1 MTTHEVAIRQKQDL
15 APFQEEADQFS
26 TALMITPH
34 YVEQTKQSIALLQNM
49 VKDVLVEGRD
59 YGEVPGVPDE
69 FLWEPGANQIVA
81 AFNCHVGPPRVLNQ
95 VCNDQMISV
104 ILDVPLISFQG
115 DKEVCNCVGAASTSE
130 VKHKYRWVKKQE
142 LADWGYSSEESI
154 KALKSKRDNWGNV
167 KYRIPNPEPA
177 ELLNTVWKIAFKRGF
192 VGAAQKLPG
201 VSSALRETF
210 GKKRGPDNEHKST
223 TDWDVFWADM
233 KKMGLSAEQVHEL
246 AGVSSMKDWVK
257 AGKTLVDAR
266 SHIIRMLQAAQH
278 QGQPANT
285 APKTA
290 QPIVPISTPEQ
301 KPRMKPRT
309 EWDKI
314 SPGQIPD
321 YPTLEK
327 VFCYLT
333 GLPARRLYQEL
344 GISSRL
350 DVGAITAWHAFLQ
363 VRDIFVPEGLPQ

>member
-1 MTTHEVAIRQKQDL
+1 
-15 APFQEEADQFS
+15 
-26 TALMITPH
+26 
-34 YVEQTKQSIALLQNM
+34 M

-115 DKEVCNCVGAASTSE
+115 DKEVCNCVGAASTYE
-130 VKHKYRWVKKQE
+130 VKHKYRWVRKQE
-142 LADWGYSSEESI
+142 LADWGYSSEGSI
-154 KALKSKRDNWGNV
+154 KALKSKKDNWGNV
-167 KYRIPNPEPA
+167 RYRIPNPEPA
-177 ELLNTVWKIAFKRGF
+177 ELLNTIWKIAFKRGF

-210 GKKRGPDNEHKST
+210 GKKKSPDRERKST
-223 TDWDVFWADM
+223 TDWEVFWADM
-233 KKMGLSAEQVHEL
+233 KKMGLSAEKVHEL

-257 AGKTLVDAR
+257 AGKTLEEAR
-266 SHIIRMLQAAQH
+266 SYIITKLQAGQH
-278 QGQPANT
+278 QGQPASIT
-285 APKTA
+285 PKTT
-290 QPIVPISTPEQ
+290 PPTVPKSEPVP
-301 KPRMKPRT
+301 KPRLRPRA

-314 SPGQIPD
+314 SPERIPD
-321 YPTLEK
+321 YATLEK
-327 VFCYLT
+327 IFYDLT
-333 GLPARRLYQEL
+333 GLPVRRLYQEL

-350 DVGAITAWHAFLQ
+350 DAGTMSAWNAFLQ
-363 VRDIFVPEGLPQ
+363 VKAVFVPEGLPQ